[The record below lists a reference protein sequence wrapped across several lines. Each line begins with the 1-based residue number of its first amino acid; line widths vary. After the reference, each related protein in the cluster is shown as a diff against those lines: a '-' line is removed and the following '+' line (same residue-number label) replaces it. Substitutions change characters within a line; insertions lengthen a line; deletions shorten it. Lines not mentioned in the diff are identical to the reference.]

1 MSYSKSPGWLRGVQI
16 GLGVLVVILSIYAL
30 VFPVA
35 AFVGIIWIL
44 AIVLFFV
51 GIEKIITGIFLPQR
65 SKWATIG
72 LGVLVLIFAGLA
84 IAYPGATAFV
94 VIIFIGVALL
104 FGGIARLVE
113 GFSGHRS
120 GWQRAALIGVGAL
133 LIVISIAVMVSPAFG
148 AAFAGVLIA
157 IALMITGFQM
167 IAAGATGERFRSPI
181 SDIGR

>member
-1 MSYSKSPGWLRGVQI
+1 
-16 GLGVLVVILSIYAL
+16 
-30 VFPVA
+30 
-35 AFVGIIWIL
+35 
-44 AIVLFFV
+44 
-51 GIEKIITGIFLPQR
+51 
-65 SKWATIG
+65 
-72 LGVLVLIFAGLA
+72 
-84 IAYPGATAFV
+84 
-94 VIIFIGVALL
+94 
-104 FGGIARLVE
+104 VE

-148 AAFAGVLIA
+148 AAFAGILIA